1 MAIHA
6 SLPML
11 GVMVPTPERLIPKG
25 SLPTGSFRYTDSK
38 DSKLASIYYLAHFY
52 QNLLVEEYSPGQR
65 MAEMD
70 EEARAEDG

>member
-1 MAIHA
+1 MAIRA

-11 GVMVPTPERLIPKG
+11 GVMVQIPEWLIPKE
-25 SLPTGSFRYTDSK
+25 SLPTSSYGCM

-65 MAEMD
+65 MAERD
-70 EEARAEDG
+70 EEARAEGG